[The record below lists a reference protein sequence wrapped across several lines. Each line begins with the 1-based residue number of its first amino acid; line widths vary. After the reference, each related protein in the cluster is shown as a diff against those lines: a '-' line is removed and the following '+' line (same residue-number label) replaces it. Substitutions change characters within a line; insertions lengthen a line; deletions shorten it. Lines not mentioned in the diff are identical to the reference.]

1 MADEPTT
8 PTEFETDSVK
18 GGESRS
24 SAMGNESEGPMQG
37 TDMSVNENV
46 DEQRGAEDD
55 SLTLDDVIS
64 VDSVDDSKDKSEPVT
79 SSDVADSGDEAHT
92 ASTENGGDETRA
104 EDASEQDD
112 ASDQDAPAKETS
124 DKENSDDDA
133 SGKESSDKDAST
145 DTDDDED
152 EGPSFD
158 DLDLSDDVVRAVKKV
173 GFETPSPIQAATIPI
188 LAQGRD
194 VVGLAQTGTGK
205 TAAFALPILSRLD
218 RSQKKPQA
226 LVLSPT
232 RELAL
237 QVADAFQ
244 EFADHLGGVHVLP
257 IYGGQSYGIQ
267 LSGLRR
273 GAHIVVG
280 TPGRVI
286 DHLERGSLDL
296 SELKYL
302 VLDEADEMLNMGF
315 QEDVE
320 RILADT
326 PEHKQTALFS
336 ATMPAS
342 IRRLSKQYLEDPRE
356 VTIKSQQRTADNIH
370 QQYLLV
376 NHHYKLDA
384 LTRILEVTEFDAMI
398 MFARTKQNTEE
409 LAEKLRA
416 RGFSAAAINGD
427 MAQNQ
432 RERTVDQLRDGR
444 LDILVATD
452 VAARGLDVERISH
465 VVNYDIPHDTE
476 SYVHR
481 IGRTGRAGRSGEAIL
496 FVTPRER
503 RLLRSIERATKSSIE
518 EMQLPTVDEVNETR
532 KAKFA
537 QSITES
543 LADPQVDLFRG
554 LINSYAEEHETPL
567 ADIAAALATQSQSG
581 DEFLLKEDTLRRNDR
596 RNDRRGRRNDRE
608 PDTRSLNERFSG
620 KEPPRFTDRTGKEMA
635 VYKIAVGKRQQVRPG
650 AIVGAIANEGGLNSR
665 DFGKISIFSEHS
677 LVELPADLPME
688 VFEALEDTRVSG
700 QLIKIEPDPG
710 APAGRPG
717 AHKRD
722 RQSGDRRGGR
732 FNDRGHGD
740 RRSRGRDGGRG
751 FNDRGFRGRGRDD
764 RGRDDRGRGGRDSWD
779 RGDRRRDGGRNDRRD
794 GGRNDRNRGG
804 RDWNGRGGRGF
815 NDRGFRGRGRDDRY

>member
-1 MADEPTT
+1 
-8 PTEFETDSVK
+8 
-18 GGESRS
+18 
-24 SAMGNESEGPMQG
+24 
-37 TDMSVNENV
+37 MSVNENV

-55 SLTLDDVIS
+55 ALTLDDMIS
-64 VDSVDDSKDKSEPVT
+64 ADSVDDSKNKSEPTT
-79 SSDVADSGDEAHT
+79 SSDAADSGDEAHT
-92 ASTENGGDETRA
+92 ASSDDSGEEDRT
-104 EDASEQDD
+104 EDAPEQED
-112 ASDQDAPAKETS
+112 ASDQDA
-124 DKENSDDDA
+124 
-133 SGKESSDKDAST
+133 SDKDASS
-145 DTDDDED
+145 DEDDEDEDDEDEDDED

-188 LAQGRD
+188 LAQGQD

-581 DEFLLKEDTLRRNDR
+581 DEFLLKEDTIRRNDR

-764 RGRDDRGRGGRDSWD
+764 RGRGGRDSWD